1 MKMKKF
7 NKTLFILAV
16 SALALSS
23 CIDETFP
30 EGSTA
35 TSEQIGASASALE
48 ASLNGI
54 PSQMSKGYFV
64 YDAQVHETDM
74 SYPQFMI
81 AQTEM
86 LGDMFPLGS
95 NSGYDWY
102 RNYNTFNGNVGET
115 SYFSYLPWFTLY
127 KMVKSTND
135 IIAAVNI
142 DDPNLTPAIKGA
154 AGVAYANRAFN
165 YYLLTVFFEPVENIY
180 TDVTKV
186 KGLTVPIVTEK
197 TTGDEAKNNP
207 RVSHDEMIKF
217 ILADLDKAESL
228 MKDYTPSSRLFPS
241 LAVVYGIKAKVY
253 LWDEKYDKAAEYA
266 RKAIDTFGGAP
277 VNAAQW
283 EDEKSG
289 FNTANQAWMWYVNYS
304 GESMENLA
312 NFTGWMSAE
321 ADWGYS
327 SLTKPGID
335 RSLYDKIANTDFRK
349 NTFVHPDKF
358 SFHNYK
364 TSRDAQFIT
373 DAPAYLGLKFRCK
386 AGDWETYSIGGAVDV
401 PVMRVEEMYLIEA
414 EAVGMSAGIGAG
426 LAKLNSFMQSYRQ
439 PDYNFTTGDLRAF
452 QIEVLTQMRIE
463 FWGEGNAFPS
473 AKRIKPDIIQNYVGT
488 NAPADI
494 FKLNLK
500 GIKPNWNLV
509 IPISEMDA
517 NAALAGLNNPN
528 PTAVVKGPTPIGQF
542 ATK

>member
-7 NKTLFILAV
+7 YKILFILAV
-16 SALALSS
+16 SVLVLNS

-64 YDAQVHETDM
+64 YDRQVHETDM

-86 LGDMFPLGS
+86 LGDIYPLGS

-102 RNYNTFNGNVGET
+102 RNYNTFNANFGET
-115 SYFSYLPWFTLY
+115 SYFAYLPWFTLY
-127 KMVKSTND
+127 KLVKSAND
-135 IIAAVNI
+135 VIAAVDI
-142 DDPNLTPAIKGA
+142 EDVNLTPAIKGA
-154 AGVAYANRAFN
+154 AGIAYANRAFN

-180 TDVTKV
+180 TDVSKV

-197 TTGDEAKNNP
+197 TTGDMAKTNP
-207 RVSHDEMIKF
+207 RVSHDDMIKF
-217 ILADLDKAESL
+217 ILEDLDKAELL
-228 MKDYTPSSRLFPS
+228 MTGYTPTSRLFPS
-241 LAVVYGIKAKVY
+241 LAVVYAIKAKVY
-253 LWDEKYDKAAEYA
+253 LWDEKYDKAAEFA
-266 RKAIDTFGGAP
+266 RKAIDTFGGTP
-277 VNAAQW
+277 VTAEQW
-283 EDEKSG
+283 ENEKTG

-304 GESMENLA
+304 AESMQNLA

-327 SLTKPGID
+327 PLTKPSMD
-335 RSLYDKIANTDFRK
+335 RSLFDKIADTDFRK
-349 NTFVHPDKF
+349 NTFIHPDKNL
-358 SFHNYK
+358 FHNYK
-364 TSRDAQFIT
+364 TSRDADFINA
-373 DAPAYLGLKFRCK
+373 APACLAIKFRCK
-386 AGDWETYSIGGAVDV
+386 GGDWETYSIGGAVDV

-414 EAVGMSAGIGAG
+414 EAVGMSQGVGAGI
-426 LAKLNSFMQSYRQ
+426 AKLNSFMQSYRQ
-439 PDYNFTTGDLRAF
+439 SNYNYTTGDLRAF

-494 FKLNLK
+494 YKINLR

-517 NAALAGLNNPN
+517 NASLTGLNNPN
-528 PTAVVKGPTPIGQF
+528 PTAVVKGPIPIGQF
-542 ATK
+542 AN